1 MPLKYNHKRIKQSLD
16 HAKMQGTYDD
26 EDLEMERE
34 GWRAFPVFLLGA
46 ILAAIGIG
54 TVVHFI
60 IWSL

>member
-26 EDLEMERE
+26 EDLEMERD
-34 GWRAFPVFLLGA
+34 GWRAFPIFLLGA
-46 ILAAIGIG
+46 ILVAMAIGAS
-54 TVVHFI
+54 VHQM

>member
-34 GWRAFPVFLLGA
+34 GWKA
-46 ILAAIGIG
+46 ILWVLPAFLFLSYLIAHF
-54 TVVHFI
+54 VVYL
-60 IWSL
+60 WS